1 MLRAPGPAK
10 EQNCPICGSRLVAGA
25 LYCEACGTDLSRS
38 GALFSTGVRPVSL
51 PRHKRSFQRLKP
63 VAAVAAAI
71 IVLAGLGA
79 VPAVS
84 ARVPVLGT
92 LYANTVGW
100 GLGRLGGQSGTP
112 SPATQSQ
119 GDTTFLLVRST
130 PSGAQVLVDD
140 QQVGTTPLTID
151 LRPGTYR
158 VRVSREGYP
167 AVYRT
172 IEVRD
177 VPVTMDVSLLTGEL
191 ETPETLA
198 PQAPTPT
205 PRSTLPAPP
214 RPAAS
219 PRPPLATG
227 VKAPTLVLKDRFGI
241 IHRLE
246 TGRKTAVLFIWT
258 LDDDA
263 QQAIR
268 DLDGRVR
275 KSGGKTAGF
284 VVLMQADR
292 VSVRSF
298 IATWGLKVPLLF
310 GTTQIADQYH
320 VTRGVDM
327 LYLVS
332 ERGTIERVQ
341 KGTIQPATVIR

>member
-38 GALFSTGVRPVSL
+38 GALFSTGIRPVSL
-51 PRHKRSFQRLKP
+51 PRHRKSFKQLRP

-92 LYANTVGW
+92 LYAHTVGW
-100 GLGRLGGQSGTP
+100 GLGRLGGPSGVP
-112 SPATQSQ
+112 SQAAQGQ

-140 QQVGTTPLTID
+140 RQVGTTPLTID

-191 ETPETLA
+191 ETPES
-198 PQAPTPT
+198 PVSQTPT
-205 PRSTLPAPP
+205 PAPRPTLPAPP
-214 RPAAS
+214 RPAAV
-219 PRPPLATG
+219 RPPLAAGT
-227 VKAPTLVLKDRFGI
+227 KAPTLVLKDRFGI
-241 IHRLE
+241 LHRLE
-246 TGRKTAVLFIWT
+246 TGHKTAVLFVWA

-263 QQAIR
+263 RQAIR
-268 DLDGRVR
+268 DLDAQVR
-275 KSGGKTAGF
+275 KSGGRVAGL
-284 VVLMQADR
+284 VILMQADR

-298 IATWGLKVPLLF
+298 ISTWGLKIPVLF
-310 GTTQIADQYH
+310 GTTQAATQYH
-320 VTRGVDM
+320 VTQGADM

-332 ERGTIERVQ
+332 ERGAIERVQ
-341 KGTIQPATVIR
+341 KGTIRPSTIIR

>member
-51 PRHKRSFQRLKP
+51 PRHKKSFRQLKP
-63 VAAVAAAI
+63 VVAVAAAI
-71 IVLAGLGA
+71 VVLTGLGA

-92 LYANTVGW
+92 LYARTVGW
-100 GLGRLGGQSGTP
+100 GLGRLGGESGIP
-112 SPATQSQ
+112 SQ
-119 GDTTFLLVRST
+119 GAQNQGETTFLLVRST
-130 PSGAQVLVDD
+130 PSGALVLVDD
-140 QQVGTTPLTID
+140 RQVGTTPLTID

-172 IEVRD
+172 VEVRD

-191 ETPETLA
+191 ATPESPA
-198 PQAPTPT
+198 SPAPTPA

-214 RPAAS
+214 RPTPA
-219 PRPPLATG
+219 RPPLAAGT
-227 VKAPTLVLKDRFGI
+227 KAPALALKDRLGI

-246 TGRKTAVLFIWT
+246 TGQKTAVLFVWT

-263 QQAIR
+263 RRVIR
-268 DLDGRVR
+268 ELEDRVR
-275 KSGGKTAGF
+275 KSGGRTTGL
-284 VVLMQADR
+284 VILMQADR
-292 VSVRSF
+292 VTVRSF
-298 IATWGLKVPLLF
+298 ISTWGLKIPVLF
-310 GTTQIADQYH
+310 GTTQAASQYH
-320 VTRGVDM
+320 VASGVDM

-341 KGTIQPATVIR
+341 KGTIQPSAVIR

>member
-1 MLRAPGPAK
+1 MVHPPGPAK
-10 EQNCPICGSRLVAGA
+10 EQNCPICGSRLAAGA

-51 PRHKRSFQRLKP
+51 PRHRRSFRQLKP
-63 VAAVAAAI
+63 VAAVAAAVI
-71 IVLAGLGA
+71 ALAGLGG

-84 ARVPVLGT
+84 ARVPLLGT
-92 LYANTVGW
+92 LYDHTVGW
-100 GLGRLGGQSGTP
+100 GMDRLGNAPHVTA
-112 SPATQSQ
+112 PAAAQ
-119 GDTTFLLVRST
+119 GETTFLLVRST
-130 PSGAQVLVDD
+130 PTGASVLVNE

-151 LRPGTYR
+151 LQPGTYR
-158 VRVSREGYP
+158 VRVTREGYP
-167 AVYRT
+167 SVSRT

-191 ETPETLA
+191 ETPNA
-198 PQAPTPT
+198 PAPPTPA
-205 PRSTLPAPP
+205 PAFRPTLPAPP
-214 RPAAS
+214 RPTAV
-219 PRPPLATG
+219 RPPLATG
-227 VKAPTLVLKDRFGI
+227 TKAPALVLKDRFGV

-246 TGRKTAVLFIWT
+246 AGRKTAILFVWT
-258 LDDDA
+258 LDDEA
-263 QQAIR
+263 RQAIR
-268 DLDGRVR
+268 ELDGRVR
-275 KSGGKTAGF
+275 KSGGRVDGF

-310 GTTQIADQYH
+310 GTTQAASQYR
-320 VTRGVDM
+320 VTPGVNM

-341 KGTIQPATVIR
+341 KRTIDPAAVIR

>member
-1 MLRAPGPAK
+1 MLRAPGPTK
-10 EQNCPICGSRLVAGA
+10 EQNCPICGSHLVAGA

-51 PRHKRSFQRLKP
+51 PRHRKSLRLLKP
-63 VAAVAAAI
+63 VVAVAAAL

-92 LYANTVGW
+92 LYAHTVGW
-100 GLGRLGGQSGTP
+100 GLGRLGNESGAP
-112 SPATQSQ
+112 SPAAQ

-130 PSGAQVLVDD
+130 PTGAQVHVND

-158 VRVSREGYP
+158 VRISREGYP
-167 AVYRT
+167 SVSKT

-177 VPVTMDVSLLTGEL
+177 IPVTMDVSLLTGAL
-191 ETPETLA
+191 ETPEALA
-198 PQAPTPT
+198 PQAPTPA
-205 PRSTLPAPP
+205 PRSPLPAPP
-214 RPAAS
+214 RPTV
-219 PRPPLATG
+219 PRPPLAAGT
-227 VKAPTLVLKDRFGI
+227 KAPALVLKDRFGI

-246 TGRKTAVLFIWT
+246 PGHKTAVLFIWT

-268 DLDGRVR
+268 ELDGRVR
-275 KSGGKTAGF
+275 KSGGKAAGF

-310 GTTQIADQYH
+310 GTTQVADQYH
-320 VTRGVDM
+320 VARGVDT

-341 KGTIQPATVIR
+341 KGTIRPSTIIR